1 MEIKEKEEE
10 HNNKNLKL
18 VIHDVYENKR
28 VDIELND
35 DIKIYDIKKKF
46 ADENSIDLIDVK
58 LRLLFGGTELQDENF
73 LYQYNIKDGYIIQV
87 LKIIIC

>member
-58 LRLLFGGTELQDENF
+58 LSLLFGGTELQDENF